1 MLPAHLPQDI
11 IDSIIEQFSPQ
22 NDTPTLQ
29 QCALISRSCLSPAR
43 KKLFSEI
50 VLEINALHAP
60 KRCQR
65 LYQVISDH
73 PNVLSYIKKLEISNS
88 PWPLWVEQ
96 NAADFPILPRLLEM
110 LVDHGDLRELVVNRY
125 ECGPRGLPPS
135 LSQVL
140 LKLVKMPTLHTI
152 EFEFWDTC
160 DIPLDDIVLSPQ
172 LKNLR
177 LVGKATPRNPDCI
190 ALHIPPPSLPRQ
202 LKTLKI
208 GGWDFK
214 NIVPCLTKPQLSL
227 SFSCIRSLTLF
238 SSSVEI
244 INAAV
249 QVMEHAS
256 STIECLSWEYP
267 GGGSGNAEMPWY
279 HPMSLGTLTRLRTLI
294 ILAEPMMIPECTIR
308 DLLTRSDPR
317 QHQHSRACRRTP
329 CPRSDMLDEALAS
342 ICDGRSRSIRVT
354 VWAFVED
361 PASFETELAAAG
373 SEEECRGQR
382 DCIDDGTP
390 ELLRKAIFP
399 GPGFKN
405 SIVEY
410 AMPTPPPASR
420 RLDDVVGETLL
431 PVNLTAVLMLTLE
444 T

>member
-43 KKLFSEI
+43 KKLFSEL
-50 VLEINALHAP
+50 VLEINAQHAP
-60 KRCQR
+60 ERCQR

-73 PNVLSYIKKLEISNS
+73 PNVLSYIKKLEISKS
-88 PWPLWVEQ
+88 PWLPWVEQ
-96 NAADFPILPRLLEM
+96 DAADFPILPRLLEM

-125 ECGPRGLPPS
+125 ECGPSGLPPC

-140 LKLVKMPTLHTI
+140 LKLVKIPTLHTI

-160 DIPLDDIVLSPQ
+160 DIPLDDIVSSPQ

-190 ALHIPPPSLPRQ
+190 AIHIPPPSSPRQ

-208 GGWDFK
+208 GGWGFK
-214 NIVPCLTKPQLSL
+214 NIVPCLTASQLSL
-227 SFSCIRSLTLF
+227 SLSCIRSLTLF
-238 SSSVEI
+238 NSSVEI

-267 GGGSGNAEMPWY
+267 GGTSRNAEIPWY

-294 ILAEPMMIPECTIR
+294 ILAEPMMIPGYTIQ
-308 DLLTRSDPR
+308 DLLTRSGLANISTLEHVAVLLALDVGVTGAPYR
-317 QHQHSRACRRTP
+317 DTDAYFRVA
-329 CPRSDMLDEALAS
+329 DILDEAFAS
-342 ICDGRSRSIRVT
+342 ICHGRSRSTRVT

-373 SEEECRGQR
+373 SEVSSILTDRFPLTSLEAVILEGGIRSWKEVPTILAR
-382 DCIDDGTP
+382 LHH
-390 ELLRKAIFP
+390 EALL
-399 GPGFKN
+399 
-405 SIVEY
+405 
-410 AMPTPPPASR
+410 
-420 RLDDVVGETLL
+420 
-431 PVNLTAVLMLTLE
+431 
-444 T
+444 